1 MNKNF
6 AFGHN
11 KNSGG
16 KEMENA
22 KNELKEQI
30 LAMIAAGRDPKELSK
45 EYGLHSTTI
54 ANWRKGSKD
63 PKVKPKLSAEQL
75 ELKALKAE
83 NLQLKMER
91 DVLKKAMAIMSVS

>member
-16 KEMENA
+16 QEMENA

-54 ANWRKGSKD
+54 ANWRKASKD